1 MDLGLTGKIA
11 FVTGA
16 SKGIGRAV
24 AEQLASEG
32 ADIVI
37 TARTAGPLGQGASD
51 IAARTGRTIVA
62 LAGDMSKTAGVDRC
76 GKETLGRLGQID
88 ILVTR
93 AGRSPGGLLEE
104 LPEG

>member
-37 TARTAGPLGQGASD
+37 TARTAGPLAQVASD
-51 IAARTGRTIVA
+51 IAARTGRTNVA
-62 LAGDMSKTAGVDRC
+62 LAGDMSNAEDVDR
-76 GKETLGRLGQID
+76 GVKETLGRVGHIAN
-88 ILVTR
+88 LVTCPR
-93 AGRSPGGLLEE
+93 SAAGGP
-104 LPEG
+104 